1 MPAELSFVASEEKG
15 EVDAILIRPKKPVAV
30 LILAHGA
37 GANLRHV
44 HMTNIAEALA
54 VVGIATLRF
63 NFPYMQQGKP
73 RTDNIPTCVQTFA
86 SAIRLTRNK
95 VRHLPMYIGG
105 HSFGGRMSSHYM
117 AETADDRVSGLVYF
131 SFPLHNAKKPDTKR
145 ADHLPTILKP
155 MLFLSGT
162 RDGLADLSLLK
173 PIVQTLDNGKLHELD
188 TADHSFKI
196 LKRTRQSSEDVYT
209 EASRV
214 TADWMTKII
223 PKE

>member
-1 MPAELSFVASEEKG
+1 VTTELSFVASEEKG
-15 EVDAILIRPKKPVAV
+15 YVDAVLIKPKKPVAV
-30 LILAHGA
+30 LVLAHGA
-37 GANLRHV
+37 GANLRHA

-54 VVGIATLRF
+54 AVGIATLRF

-73 RTDNIPTCVQTFA
+73 RTDNIPTCIETFTN
-86 SAIRLTRNK
+86 AIRLTRK
-95 VRHLPMYIGG
+95 KIRSVPLFIGG

-117 AETADDRVSGLVYF
+117 AETADDRVTGLLYF
-131 SFPLHNAKKPDTKR
+131 SFPLHNAKKPATKR
-145 ADHLPTILKP
+145 ADHLPTIQKP

-173 PIVQTLDNGKLHELD
+173 PIVQTLVNGQLHELD

-196 LKRTRQSSEDVYT
+196 LKRTRQAAEDVYT
-209 EASRV
+209 EAARV

-223 PKE
+223 LKE

>member
-131 SFPLHNAKKPDTKR
+131 SFPLHNAKKPATKR